1 MHIRVSLHPFSLQ
14 QLSTAAI
21 SVEIPFLLDRAK
33 VGRYIPNRPRVVLIV
48 GLPVLV
54 RLEGVLDLKEG
65 LQVHVVV
72 KLCVLSNIIFDSP
85 DCEPPVQGQ
94 IILRSGLP
102 HRDLSRHGPF

>member
-1 MHIRVSLHPFSLQ
+1 MHIRVCLHPFILQ
-14 QLSTAAI
+14 QLSAAAI
-21 SVEIPFLLDRAK
+21 SVEIPFLLDCAK
-33 VGRYIPNRPRVVLIV
+33 VGRYVPNRPRVVLIV

-54 RLEGVLDLKEG
+54 RLEWIFDLKEG

-72 KLCVLSNIIFDSP
+72 KLCVLADIIFGSP

-102 HRDLSRHGPF
+102 HRDLGRHGPF